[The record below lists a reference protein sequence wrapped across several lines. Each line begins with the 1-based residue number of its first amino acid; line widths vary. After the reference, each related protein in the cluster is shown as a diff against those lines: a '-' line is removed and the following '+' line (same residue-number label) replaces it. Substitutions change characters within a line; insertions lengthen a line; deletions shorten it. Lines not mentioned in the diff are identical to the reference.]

1 MIINSTFSIEPLST
15 ALESALQHKI
25 DQKTKPPGALGMLES
40 LALQVGKIQATL
52 TPELKNPHILV
63 FAGDH
68 GIARDGVSAYPQEV
82 TYQMVMNFLAGGAAI
97 NVFSRQ
103 HGIGLKVIDA
113 GVNFDFPPHAE
124 LIDQKITHGTRS
136 FLREKAMSREQ
147 CQQAMEKGAG
157 QVEALHAEGCN
168 VVGFGEMGIG
178 NTAAASAIMSKICR
192 LPIEACVGRGTG
204 VSDEQL
210 QRKNSILREAMEKH
224 LAVCDPLDILQ
235 TFGGFE
241 IAQICGA
248 MLRAAERKMLLLV
261 DGFIASAAFLVAQA
275 MAPAIKDYAVLC
287 HQSDEKGHRNMIEF
301 LEMRPLLNLNMRL
314 GEGTGCAVAYPVIA
328 SAVAFLTEMAS
339 FESAGVSDKDAGVS
353 EKD

>member
-1 MIINSTFSIEPLST
+1 MIINSTFSIEPLSKE
-15 ALESALQHKI
+15 LESALLHKI
-25 DQKTKPPGALGMLES
+25 DQKTKPLGALGMLET
-40 LALQVGKIQATL
+40 LALQVGKIQNSL
-52 TPELKNPHILV
+52 HPELKNPYILV

-103 HGIGLKVIDA
+103 HNIGLKIVDA
-113 GVNFDFPPHAE
+113 GVNFNFPPHQE
-124 LIDQKITHGTRS
+124 LIDYKIAPGTRS
-136 FLREKAMSREQ
+136 FLHEKAMNREQ
-147 CQQAMEKGAG
+147 CLEAIAKGAEL
-157 QVEALHAEGCN
+157 VEKLHADGCN
-168 VVGFGEMGIG
+168 VIGFGEMGIG

-192 LPIEACVGRGTG
+192 LPIEDCVGRGTG

-210 QRKNSILREAMEKH
+210 QKKTSILREAMEKH

-241 IAQICGA
+241 IAQICGG
-248 MLRAAERKMLLLV
+248 MLRAASLKMLVLV

-275 MAPAIKDYAVLC
+275 LAPAMKDYAVLC
-287 HQSDEKGHRNMIEF
+287 HQSEEKGHQHMLEF
-301 LEMRPLLNLNMRL
+301 LEMKPLLNINMRL

-339 FESAGVSDKDAGVS
+339 FESAGVSDKDTGVS